1 MAITRSSKTFRELT
15 GHRINEQSFGRMFN
29 VLVDHDRYTRFMNIF
44 RSYMFNSDTQEDVSY
59 YDTYEVGQEEWWD
72 NISVKFYGTPYL
84 WWIIPAFN
92 NIVNPFEGLEAG
104 TNLKILKDSYIYILL
119 RDLDT
124 IAGM

>member
-84 WWIIPAFN
+84 WWIIPTFN